1 MSSTITA
8 LTSGGGLAM
17 AGDTSGQL
25 QLLTNNGT
33 AAVTIDTSQNVGIGT
48 TSPASY
54 GKLAVTGVSNFG
66 VDSADYIGIQG
77 GGGTARIDTFGSD
90 TNINLALSTKGTG
103 ATYFWRGGYGG
114 TASMVIDG
122 SGNLLVNE
130 TTNNGGGKI
139 DVTGLVKASAN
150 GSGYSAAGH
159 EFVTNGSNTYDMIIG
174 NNNASPAS
182 EYMLSL
188 RFKSAAPN
196 NTSARFFEGLDN
208 SATRVVIYSN
218 GNIQNTNNSY
228 GALSDVKL
236 KENIIDATPKLDKL
250 NQVRVV
256 NYNLKGDELKQ
267 IGVIAQE
274 LEQVFPSIVED
285 IATKDENGNDLE
297 TTTKSVKYSVFVPI
311 LIKAI
316 QELNAKVEA
325 QALEIK
331 ALKGVA

>member
-25 QLLTNNGT
+25 ELKTNNGT
-33 AAVTIDTSQNVGIGT
+33 TAMTISAAQKVGIGVAPSGSYILEVNGNPNLNSVGGVYLTCGTYDAIKNPSGNILAFGGVTASQWDT
-48 TSPASY
+48 TALY
-54 GKLAVTGVSNFG
+54 TGGSERM
-66 VDSADYIGIQG
+66 
-77 GGGTARIDTFGSD
+77 RIDS
-90 TNINLALSTKGTG
+90 
-103 ATYFWRGGYGG
+103 
-114 TASMVIDG
+114 

-285 IATKDENGNDLE
+285 ITTKDENGNDLE